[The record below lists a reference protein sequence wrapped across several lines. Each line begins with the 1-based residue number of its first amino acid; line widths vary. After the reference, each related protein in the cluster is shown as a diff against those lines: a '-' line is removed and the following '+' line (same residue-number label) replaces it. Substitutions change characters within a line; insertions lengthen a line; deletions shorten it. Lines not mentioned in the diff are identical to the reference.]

1 VAIADTLHAC
11 NVGQGITDLR
21 RTPVAWLLLAG
32 AILTE
37 VIATSALKLS
47 DGLSKLLPT
56 IVVAVGYILS
66 FVLLAQ
72 ALKLHLQVS
81 IAYAVWS
88 GAGTAAIAVIG
99 MLWLDEPLNLA
110 KVVGIAL
117 VILGVVVLNLAGSH

>member
-1 VAIADTLHAC
+1 
-11 NVGQGITDLR
+11 
-21 RTPVAWLLLAG
+21 VAWLLLAG

-37 VIATSALKLS
+37 VVATSALKLS
-47 DGLSKLLPT
+47 DGLTKVLPT

-99 MLWLDEPLNLA
+99 VLLLDEPLNVA
-110 KVVGIAL
+110 KVAGIAL